1 MDAGLIAAIAFAVLV
16 IFLSWSLIKLA
27 KVLGELKQ
35 TVERV
40 NRTLD
45 VVTKDVDSLS
55 SEVEG
60 LLSKAN
66 VLVDDVNGKVSKTD
80 PLFTAIGDLGIT
92 VSDLNDSTRQL
103 TVNLVKGVGK
113 GKGKAKKKGS
123 SFDKLVQSSMNR
135 FKSRKNTTPTES
147 KEEDEVL
154 SKLESYRPENLQQ
167 KPAEI
172 KIN

>member
-16 IFLSWSLIKLA
+16 VFLCWSLIKLA

-45 VVTKDVDSLS
+45 VVTKDVDNLS
-55 SEVEG
+55 GEVEG

-66 VLVDDVNGKVSKTD
+66 VLVEDVNGKVSKTD

-113 GKGKAKKKGS
+113 GKKKTS
-123 SFDKLVQSSMNR
+123 SFDKMVQSSMNR
-135 FKSRKNTTPTES
+135 FKSRKVTKPQEGQI
-147 KEEDEVL
+147 EEQEVL
-154 SKLESYRPENLQQ
+154 SKLESYRPENLQN
-167 KPAEI
+167 KPTEI